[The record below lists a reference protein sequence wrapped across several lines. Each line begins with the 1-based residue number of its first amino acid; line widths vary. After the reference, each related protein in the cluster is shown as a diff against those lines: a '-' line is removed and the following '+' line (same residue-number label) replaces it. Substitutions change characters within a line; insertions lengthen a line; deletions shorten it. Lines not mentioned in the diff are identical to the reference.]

1 MQDNSTKYLL
11 YIQTATSNHLET
23 NCVFLHCD
31 YILKVPI
38 NKLVSYYAKLH
49 LSSQSVLIETA
60 KNILNINKLVP
71 IYINAKT
78 ILFPLKHK
86 RAPIQIYINAHYIVG
101 MTAIENSTLIHFQES
116 IQLEVDEPFSLVSK
130 KCHESLALKH
140 FIENTI
146 SN

>member
-71 IYINAKT
+71 IYINPKT

-101 MTAIENSTLIHFQES
+101 MTAIENSTLIHFQEG
-116 IQLEVDEPFSLVSK
+116 
-130 KCHESLALKH
+130 
-140 FIENTI
+140 
-146 SN
+146 

>member
-49 LSSQSVLIETA
+49 LSSQSVQIETA

-101 MTAIENSTLIHFQES
+101 MTAIENSTLIHFQEG

-140 FIENTI
+140 FIENT
-146 SN
+146 NDH

>member
-49 LSSQSVLIETA
+49 LSSQSVLIGTA

-101 MTAIENSTLIHFQES
+101 MTAIENSTLIHFQEG

-140 FIENTI
+140 FIENT
-146 SN
+146 NDH

>member
-1 MQDNSTKYLL
+1 MFNQLG
-11 YIQTATSNHLET
+11 TASLGCFRIYRET
-23 NCVFLHCD
+23 LSRFSCAAS
-31 YILKVPI
+31 I
-38 NKLVSYYAKLH
+38 YAKLH

-101 MTAIENSTLIHFQES
+101 MTAIENSTLIHFQEG

>member
-1 MQDNSTKYLL
+1 MYLGHVKVLLGMFLSLKTL
-11 YIQTATSNHLET
+11 YRKRTVIWPFYFYTIIRTL
-23 NCVFLHCD
+23 
-31 YILKVPI
+31 
-38 NKLVSYYAKLH
+38 SYYAKLH

-71 IYINAKT
+71 IYINPKT

-101 MTAIENSTLIHFQES
+101 MTAIENSTLIHFQEG

>member
-38 NKLVSYYAKLH
+38 NKLVSYYDKLH

-101 MTAIENSTLIHFQES
+101 MTAIENSTLIHFQEG

-140 FIENTI
+140 FIENT
-146 SN
+146 NDH

>member
-71 IYINAKT
+71 IYINPKT

-86 RAPIQIYINAHYIVG
+86 RATDTNLYQCTLYCWYDCHREFNIN
-101 MTAIENSTLIHFQES
+101 T
-116 IQLEVDEPFSLVSK
+116 FSRRHSAR
-130 KCHESLALKH
+130 S
-140 FIENTI
+140 
-146 SN
+146 

>member
-49 LSSQSVLIETA
+49 LSSQSALIETA

-101 MTAIENSTLIHFQES
+101 MTAIENSTLIHFQEG

-140 FIENTI
+140 FIENT
-146 SN
+146 NDH

>member
-1 MQDNSTKYLL
+1 MQDNYYKYLL

-49 LSSQSVLIETA
+49 LSSQSVLIEL

-71 IYINAKT
+71 IYINPKLSLT
-78 ILFPLKHK
+78 LKHK
-86 RAPIQIYINAHYIVG
+86 RAPIQIYINAHIVDI
-101 MTAIENSTLIHFQES
+101 TAIENSTLIHFQEG

-130 KCHESLALKH
+130 KCSESFSLKH

-146 SN
+146 

>member
-38 NKLVSYYAKLH
+38 NKLVSYYTKLH

-71 IYINAKT
+71 IYINPKT

-101 MTAIENSTLIHFQES
+101 MTAIENSTLIHFQEG

-130 KCHESLALKH
+130 KMS
-140 FIENTI
+140 
-146 SN
+146 

>member
-49 LSSQSVLIETA
+49 LSSQSVLIATA

-101 MTAIENSTLIHFQES
+101 MTAIENSTLIHFQEG

-140 FIENTI
+140 FIENT
-146 SN
+146 NDH